1 VVGLHT
7 ARDCETDGWLEDSP
21 QLFLLCWAVMAYE
34 GDTRWAETL
43 HSRLERSICDEGSAV
58 RVVDGVVGTE
68 GAE

>member
-1 VVGLHT
+1 
-7 ARDCETDGWLEDSP
+7 
-21 QLFLLCWAVMAYE
+21 MAYE

-68 GAE
+68 GAEGEFTWSEAYNVAFILGQFIRAEQV